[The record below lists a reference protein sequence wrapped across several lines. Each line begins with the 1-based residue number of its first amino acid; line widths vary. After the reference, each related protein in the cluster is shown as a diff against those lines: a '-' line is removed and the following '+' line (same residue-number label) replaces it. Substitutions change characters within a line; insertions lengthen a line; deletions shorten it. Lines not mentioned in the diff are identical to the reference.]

1 MKKLL
6 FPVLIIIIFLSSCSP
21 YVVVGSGGRCKVTA
35 PRRFENDKRWKRNYN
50 WVNNPRS
57 GRYRSGF

>member
-1 MKKLL
+1 MKKLI
-6 FPVLIIIIFLSSCSP
+6 PAVIIIIFLSSCGSSR
-21 YVVVGSGGRCKVTA
+21 YVNSGGGGCGA
-35 PRRFENDKRWKRNYN
+35 WHPRKFENDRAWKRNYN

>member
-1 MKKLL
+1 MKKLI
-6 FPVLIIIIFLSSCSP
+6 PAVIIIIFLSSCSR
-21 YVVVGSGGRCKVTA
+21 YVIVGDGTHCKVKA
-35 PRRFENDKRWKRNYN
+35 PRKFENDRAWKRNYN